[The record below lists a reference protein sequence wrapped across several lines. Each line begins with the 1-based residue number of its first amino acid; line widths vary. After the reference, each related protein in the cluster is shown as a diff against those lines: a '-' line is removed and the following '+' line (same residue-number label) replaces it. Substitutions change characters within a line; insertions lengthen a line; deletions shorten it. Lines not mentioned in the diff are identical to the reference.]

1 MTMPWRR
8 ALAVALALAAVLGG
22 VLLAGTARADPVTTA
37 TVTINGDSQDAVTE
51 GKSYSYSTSKGDKM
65 EAYSDAGGTVRI
77 AVDHTG
83 GPYWRLDFDA
93 PGTPDQP
100 VPGQSP
106 ILVPGTYNAVHIYP
120 GNGSSPGLAVF
131 GTWGCAKITGSF
143 TVKKAVFG
151 PHDYLQAFDATFV
164 QHCEGVTAA
173 LRGEVRITNPP
184 PSPPPPP
191 PPSPSPTTPS
201 PRATASLYA
210 PPTFAPDA
218 GRPAALAGGRAAGGP
233 STPTP
238 WTDAQRGR
246 FMMIGLGVIALVIIA
261 VNVVIAARARRRRQE
276 YLASKSGP
284 ARPATA
290 GGAVMPPWSTDEAVE
305 HRRLPYDPSPPITRR
320 SMPGKVIAVS
330 VVLAIRGMLGLL
342 LTGATIAALQLPTV
356 QRLSLPSWY
365 PNVLWLQLA
374 ICAGEVVFGLLL
386 LLGKEWPRMLA
397 LSVLWFDIAAG
408 ALIMFMTTFSC
419 GGLFGIAVDA
429 VLIWML
435 FWREVE
441 DWCY

>member
-1 MTMPWRR
+1 VTKEAIVEFMKELNGIRGGRPATQEELDYNKQSLIRR
-8 ALAVALALAAVLGG
+8 YPAGFETVGAISNQLSYAQVKNSSGTFIVPSLA
-22 VLLAGTARADPVTTA
+22 
-37 TVTINGDSQDAVTE
+37 S
-51 GKSYSYSTSKGDKM
+51 
-65 EAYSDAGGTVRI
+65 
-77 AVDHTG
+77 
-83 GPYWRLDFDA
+83 
-93 PGTPDQP
+93 
-100 VPGQSP
+100 
-106 ILVPGTYNAVHIYP
+106 
-120 GNGSSPGLAVF
+120 
-131 GTWGCAKITGSF
+131 
-143 TVKKAVFG
+143 
-151 PHDYLQAFDATFV
+151 
-164 QHCEGVTAA
+164 VTAA
-173 LRGEVRITNPP
+173 AAGT
-184 PSPPPPP
+184 
-191 PPSPSPTTPS
+191 
-201 PRATASLYA
+201 
-210 PPTFAPDA
+210 TFAPDT

-233 STPTP
+233 STASA